1 MGFFTQRT
9 VSGSFNNLTRGV
21 GLMGH
26 ILAMLSF
33 ISVAAWGNNNKR
45 ISAKY
50 LRTVLEWVTFSNR
63 PVAVAVADPHWLN
76 YH

>member
-63 PVAVAVADPHWLN
+63 PVAVADPHWLN